1 MGSCESFLECNAGVL
16 LRCPVDKTH
25 GVSVSII
32 GVLLGCPVGKIWGV
46 VRSGVSRG

>member
-16 LRCPVDKTH
+16 RCPVDKTH
-25 GVSVSII
+25 GVSVGII
-32 GVLLGCPVGKIWGV
+32 GVLLGCPADIPW